1 MSKMTNAAFTAAEAA
16 SKTAASGGQPL
27 LQVQNLKK
35 QYKQKEN
42 IVQAVDDVD
51 ISLQAGEILGVV
63 GESGCGKST
72 LARCIIR
79 LLDVDGG
86 SILWQGSDISHYS
99 EKKMRGLRSQIQMIF
114 QNPYASFNPRFSV
127 GHALQQVAKFYGLK
141 PEEYQAKVKELLAYC
156 DIDEE
161 LLERRPSQLSGGQ
174 LQRLAIVR
182 ALLPS
187 PKLLIADEAVSALDV
202 SIQESILVLLRDLRE
217 RYGIAVLFI
226 SHDLAVVKALC
237 QRVVVMYRGRIVEE
251 GDTQEIF
258 RAPAHPYTRALL
270 SARPRLG
277 ERRNDERILLKGDVS
292 DISGCE
298 NGCLFANRCFAA
310 QVDACRKVRPQMR
323 KMSDDHMVS
332 CHIKY
337 EEEKI

>member
-1 MSKMTNAAFTAAEAA
+1 MNKMN
-16 SKTAASGGQPL
+16 KTAAAAAGAVPGAATQPL
-27 LQVQNLKK
+27 LQVKNLRK

-42 IVQAVDDVD
+42 IVQAVDNVD
-51 ISLQAGEILGVV
+51 ITLHSGEILGVV

-79 LLDVDGG
+79 LLDADEG
-86 SILWQGSDISHYS
+86 SILWQGSDISRCS
-99 EKKMRGLRSQIQMIF
+99 ERQMRSLRPQIQMIF
-114 QNPYASFNPRFSV
+114 QNPYASFNPRFSL
-127 GHALQQVAKFYGLK
+127 GHALEQVGKFYGLK
-141 PEEYQAKVKELLAYC
+141 PEEYQAKLTELLAYC
-156 DIDEE
+156 EIDKE

-251 GDTQEIF
+251 GGAQEVF
-258 RAPAHPYTRALL
+258 GAPAHPYTQALL

-277 ERRNDERILLKGDVS
+277 ERRGGERILLTGDVS

-310 QVDACRKVRPQMR
+310 QVGDCRKVRPVMKNVSETHR
-323 KMSDDHMVS
+323 VS
-332 CHIKY
+332 CHIK
-337 EEEKI
+337 

>member
-1 MSKMTNAAFTAAEAA
+1 MNKMN
-16 SKTAASGGQPL
+16 KTAAAAAGAVPGAATQPL
-27 LQVQNLKK
+27 LQVKNLRK

-42 IVQAVDDVD
+42 IVQAVDNVD
-51 ISLQAGEILGVV
+51 IILHSGEILGVV

-79 LLDVDGG
+79 LMDADEG
-86 SILWQGSDISHYS
+86 SILWQGSDISRCS
-99 EKKMRGLRSQIQMIF
+99 ERQMRSLRPQIQMIF
-114 QNPYASFNPRFSV
+114 QNPYASFNPRFSL
-127 GHALQQVAKFYGLK
+127 GHALEQVGKFYGLK
-141 PEEYQAKVKELLAYC
+141 PEEYQAKLTELLAYC
-156 DIDEE
+156 EIDKE

-251 GDTQEIF
+251 GGAQEVF
-258 RAPAHPYTRALL
+258 GAPAHPYTQALL

-277 ERRNDERILLKGDVS
+277 ERRGGERILLTGDVS

-310 QVDACRKVRPQMR
+310 QVGDCRKVRPVMKNVSETHR
-323 KMSDDHMVS
+323 VS
-332 CHIKY
+332 CHIK
-337 EEEKI
+337 

>member
-1 MSKMTNAAFTAAEAA
+1 MSDMKNTAA
-16 SKTAASGGQPL
+16 KPL
-27 LQVQNLKK
+27 LQVKHLCK

-51 ISLQAGEILGVV
+51 ICLQAGEILGVV

-79 LLDVDGG
+79 LIGADEGE
-86 SILWQGSDISHYS
+86 ILWQGSDITRYS
-99 EKKMRGLRSQIQMIF
+99 EKQIRSLRPQIKMIF
-114 QNPYASFNPRFSV
+114 QNPFASFNPRFSL
-127 GHALQQVAKFYGLK
+127 GHALEQVGKFYGLGPK
-141 PEEYQAKVKELLAYC
+141 EYEAKLTELLAYC
-156 DIDEE
+156 EIDKE
-161 LLERRPSQLSGGQ
+161 LLQRRPSQLSGGQ

-217 RYGIAVLFI
+217 RFGTAVLFI

-251 GDTQEIF
+251 GDCNEVF
-258 RAPAHPYTRALL
+258 GAPAHPYTQALL

-277 ERRNDERILLKGDVS
+277 ERRSEERILLTGDVS

-310 QVDACRKVRPQMR
+310 QVGECRKVRPVM
-323 KMSDDHMVS
+323 KKVSETHGVS
-332 CHIKY
+332 CHIK
-337 EEEKI
+337 

>member
-1 MSKMTNAAFTAAEAA
+1 MSEL
-16 SKTAASGGQPL
+16 L
-27 LQVQNLKK
+27 LQVKNLRK

-42 IVQAVDDVD
+42 IVQAVDNVD
-51 ISLQAGEILGVV
+51 ITLQAGEILGVV

-79 LLDVDGG
+79 LIGADEGQ
-86 SILWQGSDISHYS
+86 ILWQGSDITHYS
-99 EKKMRGLRSQIQMIF
+99 EKQMRGLRSQIQMIF
-114 QNPYASFNPRFSV
+114 QNPYASFNLRFSL
-127 GHALQQVAKFYGLK
+127 GHALEQVGKFYGLK
-141 PEEYQAKVKELLAYC
+141 PEEYQAKLEELLAYC
-156 DIDEE
+156 EIDKE

-217 RYGIAVLFI
+217 RFGTAVLFI

-251 GDTQEIF
+251 GDCNEVF
-258 RAPAHPYTRALL
+258 GAPAHPYTQALL

-277 ERRNDERILLKGDVS
+277 QRRNEERILLTGDVS
-292 DISGCE
+292 DIRGCE

-310 QVDACRKVRPQMR
+310 QVGDCRKVRPVM
-323 KMSDDHMVS
+323 KHVSETHKVS
-332 CHIKY
+332 CHIK
-337 EEEKI
+337 

>member
-1 MSKMTNAAFTAAEAA
+1 MNDTKNAAA
-16 SKTAASGGQPL
+16 QPL

-35 QYKQKEN
+35 QYRQKEN
-42 IVQAVDDVD
+42 IVQAVDDVN
-51 ISLQAGEILGVV
+51 ITLRSGEILGVV

-79 LLDVDGG
+79 LLDADEGV
-86 SILWQGSDISHYS
+86 ILWQGRDISRCS
-99 EKKMRGLRSQIQMIF
+99 EKQMRRLRPQIQMIF
-114 QNPYASFNPRFSV
+114 QNPYASFNPRFSL
-127 GHALQQVAKFYGLK
+127 GHALEQVGTFYGLK
-141 PEEYQAKVKELLAYC
+141 PEAYQARLKELLAYC
-156 DIDEE
+156 EIDEE
-161 LLERRPSQLSGGQ
+161 LLERRSSQLSGGQ

-217 RYGIAVLFI
+217 RYGTAVLFI

-251 GDTQEIF
+251 GSVQDVF
-258 RAPAHPYTRALL
+258 RAPAHPYTQALL
-270 SARPRLG
+270 SARPGLG
-277 ERRNDERILLKGDVS
+277 KRRGDKRILLQGDVY

-310 QVDACRKVRPQMR
+310 QAEACRRIRPRM
-323 KMSDDHMVS
+323 KKLSEDHMVS
-332 CHIKY
+332 CHIK
-337 EEEKI
+337 

>member
-1 MSKMTNAAFTAAEAA
+1 MSDMKNTAA
-16 SKTAASGGQPL
+16 KPL
-27 LQVQNLKK
+27 LQVKHLRK

-51 ISLQAGEILGVV
+51 ICLQAGEILGVV

-79 LLDVDGG
+79 LITADEGE
-86 SILWQGSDISHYS
+86 ILWQGNDITRYS
-99 EKKMRGLRSQIQMIF
+99 EKQMRSLRPQIQMIF
-114 QNPYASFNPRFSV
+114 QNPFASFNPRFSL
-127 GHALQQVAKFYGLK
+127 GHALEHVGKFYGLK
-141 PEEYQAKVKELLAYC
+141 PEEYEAKLTELLAYC
-156 DIDEE
+156 EIDKE
-161 LLERRPSQLSGGQ
+161 LLQRRPSQLSGGQ

-217 RYGIAVLFI
+217 RFGTAVLFI

-251 GDTQEIF
+251 GDCNEVF
-258 RAPAHPYTRALL
+258 GAPAHPYTQALL

-277 ERRNDERILLKGDVS
+277 ERRSEERILLTGDVS

-310 QVDACRKVRPQMR
+310 QVGECRKVRPVM
-323 KMSDDHMVS
+323 KKVSETHMVS
-332 CHIKY
+332 CHIK
-337 EEEKI
+337 

>member
-1 MSKMTNAAFTAAEAA
+1 MSEDKQEW
-16 SKTAASGGQPL
+16 L
-27 LQVQNLKK
+27 LQVKGLKK
-35 QYKQKEN
+35 QYQGEN

-51 ISLQAGEILGVV
+51 LSLQAGEILGVV

-79 LLDVDGG
+79 LLDADEG
-86 SILWQGSDISHYS
+86 SILWQGRDISHDS
-99 EKKMRGLRSQIQMIF
+99 EKKMRSLRPQIQMIF

-127 GHALQQVAKFYGLK
+127 GHALMQAGRFYGLK
-141 PEEYQAKVKELLAYC
+141 PEAYQAKVTELLAYC
-156 DIDEE
+156 EIEEE

-202 SIQESILVLLRDLRE
+202 SVQESILVLLRDLRE

-251 GDTQEIF
+251 GDVRQIF
-258 RAPAHPYTRALL
+258 GEPAHPYTKALL

-277 ERRNDERILLKGDVS
+277 DPDCLRRQNDERILLKGDVS
-292 DISGCE
+292 DIRGCE
-298 NGCLFANRCFAA
+298 NGCLFANRCYAA
-310 QVDACRKVRPQMR
+310 QVAACREVRPRM
-323 KMSDDHMVS
+323 KELCGGHKAA
-332 CHIKY
+332 CHI
-337 EEEKI
+337 

>member
-1 MSKMTNAAFTAAEAA
+1 MSDMNNTAV
-16 SKTAASGGQPL
+16 QPL
-27 LQVQNLKK
+27 LQVKHLRK

-79 LLDVDGG
+79 LIGADEGE
-86 SILWQGSDISHYS
+86 ILWQGSDITRYS
-99 EKKMRGLRSQIQMIF
+99 EKQMRSLRPQIQMIF
-114 QNPYASFNPRFSV
+114 QNPFASFNPRFSLGHVLEQV
-127 GHALQQVAKFYGLK
+127 GKFYGLK
-141 PEEYQAKVKELLAYC
+141 PEEYEAKLTELLAYC
-156 DIDEE
+156 EIDKE
-161 LLERRPSQLSGGQ
+161 LLQRRPSQLSGGQ

-217 RYGIAVLFI
+217 RFGTAVLFI

-251 GDTQEIF
+251 GDCNEVF
-258 RAPAHPYTRALL
+258 GAPAHPYTQALL
-270 SARPRLG
+270 AARPRLG
-277 ERRNDERILLKGDVS
+277 ERRSEERILLTGDVS

-310 QVDACRKVRPQMR
+310 QVGECRKVRPVM
-323 KMSDDHMVS
+323 KKVSETHMVS
-332 CHIKY
+332 CHIK
-337 EEEKI
+337 